1 MALYE
6 KIIKIRE
13 ANNLTQQQ
21 LADRVF
27 VTRQAVSKWERGL
40 AYPSLDTLRL
50 LSNEFGVSMTELLD
64 VGQKKS
70 KEYKPLGYKHF
81 GFIAIYSV
89 MFVLVSGAIAA
100 FNALLIGTDTAW
112 WATAFYNALLILIDL
127 MVAFTLIQSIFPA
140 HRVLVEYNDFGI
152 RLKTL
157 YGTKEI
163 SFSEISSIEVKTHG
177 NWAAGRLIVHVGN
190 KKRAAYPLSDPN
202 RVKTVLD
209 EVNILNSKSI

>member
-6 KIIKIRE
+6 KIIRIRE

-50 LSNEFGVSMTELLD
+50 ISKEFGVSMNELLD
-64 VGQKKS
+64 VGQGKS
-70 KEYKPLGYKHF
+70 EDYKLLGYKHF
-81 GFIAIYSV
+81 GFIVIYSA
-89 MFVLVSGAIAA
+89 MFILVSGAIAA
-100 FNALLIGTDTAW
+100 FNVLLIGTDTAW
-112 WATAFYNALLILIDL
+112 WAVAFYNALLSLIDL
-127 MVAFTLIQSIFPA
+127 MVAFMLIQSIFPA

-152 RLKTL
+152 RLKTFF
-157 YGTKEI
+157 GTKEI
-163 SFSEISSIEVKTHG
+163 PFADIYSTEVRTHG
-177 NWAAGRLIVHVGN
+177 NWLAGRLTVRVGER
-190 KKRAAYPLSDPN
+190 KFTAFPLKDPN

-209 EVNILNSKSI
+209 EIKTLSR